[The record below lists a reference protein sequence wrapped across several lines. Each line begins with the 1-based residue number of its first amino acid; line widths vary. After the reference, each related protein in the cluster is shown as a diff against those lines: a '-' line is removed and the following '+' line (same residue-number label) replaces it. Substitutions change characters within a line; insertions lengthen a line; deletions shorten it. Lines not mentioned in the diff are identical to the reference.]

1 MRFFQIPKWSR
12 IIYSDAIWD
21 FFLKKNNTIYLTFD
35 DGPCEKSTQW
45 ILDLL
50 SKYNAKA
57 TFFCLGKNVQQQP
70 ALFEAIRKQGH
81 TIANHGMNHLDGF
94 KSTTAEYLA
103 DASEAS
109 KHIHSSL
116 FRPAYGRIKK
126 PQYTALKKQ
135 GFQIVFWSLLTYDF
149 DSSFSSE
156 KRLELIRK
164 KTKGGSILVFHDS
177 EKALPQLQK
186 ELPVLMEEWVK
197 AGFTFEAI

>member
-35 DGPCEKSTQW
+35 DGPCTESTQW
-45 ILDLL
+45 ILELL

-57 TFFCLGKNVQQQP
+57 TFFCLGKNVQKHP
-70 ALFEAIRKQGH
+70 ALFEEIRKQGH
-81 TIANHGMNHLDGF
+81 TIANHGMHHLDGF
-94 KSTTAEYLA
+94 KCSTEDYLA

-109 KHIHSSL
+109 KYIHSSL

-126 PQYTALKKQ
+126 SQYKALKKQ

-149 DSSFSSE
+149 DSSFTPE
-156 KRLELIRK
+156 KRLNLIRK
-164 KTKGGSILVFHDS
+164 KTKSGSILVFHDS
-177 EKALPQLQK
+177 EKAFPQLQK
-186 ELPVLMEEWVK
+186 ELPILMEQWVN
-197 AGFTFEAI
+197 AGFKFEAI